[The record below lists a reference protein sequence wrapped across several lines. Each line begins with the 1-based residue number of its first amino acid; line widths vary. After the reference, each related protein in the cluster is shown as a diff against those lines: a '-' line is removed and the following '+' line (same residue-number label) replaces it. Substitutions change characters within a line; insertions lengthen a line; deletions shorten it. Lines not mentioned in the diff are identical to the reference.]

1 ASSRLATGW
10 CYAPCGPGPA
20 SASATGSASRC
31 SSPVPSAPSSSR
43 APAASNPCVG
53 ITAVR
58 APAPPAQPIRGEASE
73 GGRSPP
79 PSYLACV
86 GVEAAARLPSEV
98 TRDHHALEKRRR
110 RVARLAELLE
120 HHLGDVHRGVEPD
133 EVQERTAPWGRDRKS
148 TRLNSS
154 HT

>member
-1 ASSRLATGW
+1 ATALPIRS
-10 CYAPCGPGPA
+10 AP
-20 SASATGSASRC
+20 R
-31 SSPVPSAPSSSR
+31 SPPPLPSAPSSSR

-79 PSYLACV
+79 PSYLARV

-98 TRDHHALEKRRR
+98 ARGHHALEKRRR
-110 RVARLAELLE
+110 RVAGLAELL
-120 HHLGDVHRGVEPD
+120 D
-133 EVQERTAPWGRDRKS
+133 
-148 TRLNSS
+148 
-154 HT
+154 